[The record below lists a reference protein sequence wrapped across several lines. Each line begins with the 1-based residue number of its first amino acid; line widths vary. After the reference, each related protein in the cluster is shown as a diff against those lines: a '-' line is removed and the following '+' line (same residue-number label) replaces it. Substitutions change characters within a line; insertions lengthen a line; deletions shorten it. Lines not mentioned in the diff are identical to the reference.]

1 MHVGLTQNKQNK
13 IKKYVICQQLY
24 DKFRIFVHNFIAM
37 IIDEVLDPEVP
48 YGYSLD
54 DNSTLSLIQLARR
67 GIAFQVFHRFAR
79 SVSLTMQEWSSFLH
93 VSERT
98 LQRYSKENRPFAPDQ
113 SEKILEI
120 ALLYKKGIAVFGS
133 REKFDHWL
141 TAKNIALGGM
151 EPKNLLDS
159 SLGIHLVS
167 DELSRIEQGVLA

>member
-1 MHVGLTQNKQNK
+1 MT
-13 IKKYVICQQLY
+13 I
-24 DKFRIFVHNFIAM
+24 DK
-37 IIDEVLDPEVP
+37 VLDPEVP

-54 DNSTLSLIQLARR
+54 DSNTLSLIQLARK
-67 GIAFQVFHRFAR
+67 GIAYQLFYRFAR

-133 REKFDHWL
+133 REKFDIWL
-141 TAKNIALGGM
+141 TTKNIALGGIM
-151 EPKNLLDS
+151 PKTLLDS
-159 SLGIHLVS
+159 SLGIHLVN
-167 DELSRIEQGVLA
+167 DELSRLEQGVLA